1 MSRRAAI
8 WPLKPGL
15 DAFNAL
21 GAPMKTQIGVRAY
34 MDLDHARNLEAQGH
48 LQLMVGKRPQ
58 ELIQP
63 RDIKAEPPPDLDSV
77 VDEDPPA
84 RPLRKK
90 VAARRAYKRRDM
102 TAED

>member
-21 GAPMKTQIGVRAY
+21 GAPMKTQLGVRAY
-34 MDLDHARNLEAQGH
+34 MDLNHARNLEAQGH
-48 LQLMVGKRPQ
+48 LQLLVGKRPQ

-63 RDIKAEPPPDLDSV
+63 RDIKVPPDLDSV

-102 TAED
+102 AAED